1 MQKILKRI
9 IAAILTLSLV
19 LLNVPVAVVFGG
31 SIENVII
38 NISVLDKL
46 NNVVEDAVIKVNG
59 TIADTSYSNNKYLLN
74 LNGYN
79 TENLDIMVW
88 SNDEAISQ
96 SIFYLEGETDYQ
108 VVLVKDLIIK
118 NDGVQDDI
126 GDVYDIT
133 IPYSAEN
140 EYMLYVS
147 ETDIELEENGEIN
160 FSLESV
166 DEKFICDD
174 AELEET
180 DNKSSVKVKYTS
192 PGIIKIRC
200 SSVNNSSVY
209 NDAVIELH
217 VTNTLSYKY
226 SDNNN
231 LDNKYKVSNK
241 DESDEVDTVTI
252 KGASIGDNDSIEI
265 KLNLSADYLDDIEY
279 SVSNSDGFSV
289 DKSGTVTCTKTGNTT
304 VTAESVKTEAR
315 ASYKIN
321 IAAESSEIQIY
332 NVNESEST
340 AISRDSELEINV
352 LDYYNGPTLNIE
364 GIVKSNEAWAYNDVT
379 YSSGDSNIA
388 YITEDG
394 KITVNGVGST
404 TITASAENK
413 SIWWKNISSSFTLT
427 VKPAPMN
434 IVVIYDE
441 IIIEKDEV
449 LELSDDSENEY
460 MKYNSLGNGISFTL
474 PVEICVYDINGEE
487 IPTTIKDITS
497 DLLDIDIKEKKINNP
512 DNIERNVVR
521 EYKITTEPY
530 GLYGSTEYVLKIKLM
545 GEQDNNNG
553 YYTVTSGLKTGADGN
568 KWAVGKDT
576 PVVLNGN
583 GIVLYEEAQNIY
595 TYIMSDNYN
604 DELTYVS
611 PYLISVSSKVQQVN
625 KEHFFYVMNENMER
639 ISQRLYFGVDF
650 GMPVIDSVTTTANVT
665 SFGIYDNNSISVTVN
680 GSDNEENLYEA
691 YIIDTTNDSEVKKES
706 FTIDNTDNAKGSVT
720 FTFDAETYLNKSE
733 TYAIYVLDRAGNKS
747 EEIALTTALNNTL
760 KNMPMASENSELTAN
775 ELLIEKGEVEIY
787 LDLNEASAGTNE
799 YSDERGN
806 HYFDK
811 DVIIDINVCDT
822 GNGEDNGNVSG
833 ISGFVVEVHTDGS
846 LATTTDNYDFVNES
860 IKISS
865 YTVSINTAEYRVGE
879 DGAVTIEVKDIKD
892 NAGNTSEDRSYT
904 VYIDKDTPLV
914 NIKNVVTDGEE
925 NIKEYG
931 NYYNKSVD
939 ITLEIDDKVSG
950 TDTATLNIGG
960 NEYRGNIINKA
971 DGKSEVTY
979 KISNGINGHVSL
991 VVKDNVGHSRTYNLN
1006 ELETKEGLSKYI
1018 SSYIVVE
1025 NSAPTVS
1032 ISKAGM
1038 PDTNGKWYNHSV
1050 SFDVS
1055 VTEAGVVSGIKNIK
1069 IYINDILQSN
1079 VTYDETG
1086 KSGYKT
1092 NFAVDESML
1101 KQLVNKNGS
1110 YTIKAVAVDNAG
1122 NEDFKQQTIYI
1133 DMTAPVISNPTGVT
1147 DGSFNTGVVTISA
1160 MVDEKHFS
1168 ENGNET
1174 TAEVTRTLDGKT
1186 EKYTIKA
1193 DAATSENNR
1202 CTFVFDKDGTYS
1214 VILNSKDAAGNKSI
1228 PKNISFTIDN
1238 TSPIC
1243 EITGVMENAYYKD
1256 TAQMILSV
1264 LESNYATNEVNIEI
1278 TRELN
1283 GIEYEVAANVFNST
1297 DKNTTMQQSFSE
1309 EGRYT
1314 VKVDA
1319 KDAAGNT
1326 AITRTVIFT
1335 VDTSAPVIEIKGV
1348 SNENAYK
1355 GDIIPEITINDNY
1368 YKGYSIKLTK
1378 TGVYFNDRRTD
1389 INSFKDVD
1397 VTTDFIG
1404 TLSNVPNGV
1413 YGSFDTF
1420 EKIQD
1425 NDGIYVLTVVA
1436 EDLAGRITTETVR
1449 FSVNR
1454 FGSVY
1459 TFDRN
1464 LTNIID
1470 TYNQSI
1476 DTDFV
1481 ITEYNADKLLEDS
1494 VIIRIFRDG
1503 SPLDNIVVE
1512 TTPQSKNV
1520 KTGETGWYQYTY
1532 KISAENF
1539 KLDGV
1544 YMITIA
1550 SKDNAGNNSE
1560 TITYDELS
1568 VRFSVDT
1575 TKPQIV
1581 KIIGL
1586 SENSYNAESID
1597 IIYEV
1602 FDAVSLKEL
1611 RIYVSDEEVVKISEF
1626 DDITSYRG
1634 MFTIK
1639 EGIDQNIRFEVED
1652 MAGNIVNSDSEE
1664 DINSG
1669 NVVAF
1674 AKSVTV
1680 STNLFIR
1687 WYSDRVLFIG
1697 SIIAV
1702 LVIAVAVIVLVVKK
1716 RKQ

>member
-1 MQKILKRI
+1 MQIKTERKIKRI
-9 IAAILTLSLV
+9 VAIITEIAV
-19 LLNVPVAVVFGG
+19 LLAGIPNLQIFGNTESDVTITVTVTDAKG
-31 SIENVII
+31 NP
-38 NISVLDKL
+38 
-46 NNVVEDAVIKVNG
+46 VEDAVFLCGENQVSLVSNESNKYTLTIDKTAIDSSDLNIYSQSRSEIVN
-59 TIADTSYSNNKYLLN
+59 TLTYNDTETSYMISIGEYIELT
-74 LNGYN
+74 NGVF
-79 TENLDIMVW
+79 D
-88 SNDEAISQ
+88 
-96 SIFYLEGETDYQ
+96 
-108 VVLVKDLIIK
+108 KDTATYT
-118 NDGVQDDI
+118 V
-126 GDVYDIT
+126 
-133 IPYSAEN
+133 SN
-140 EYMLYVS
+140 EYDSNTSAYK
-147 ETDIELEENGEIN
+147 IN
-160 FSLESV
+160 AKTE
-166 DEKFICDD
+166 
-174 AELEET
+174 
-180 DNKSSVKVKYTS
+180 KVKYELISKCTNAEEVAVDKS
-192 PGIIKIRC
+192 TGEITCSTPGSIFVRCYSDDNYIKDTYFKLFLSNTPRFLYTDNLNIC
-200 SSVNNSSVY
+200 DVTVSKCESDDTLVGKVEKTVGKADETVMLNLSCNY
-209 NDAVIELH
+209 NDIL
-217 VTNTLSYKY
+217 YKT
-226 SDNNN
+226 SEPS
-231 LDNKYKVSNK
+231 VA
-241 DESDEVDTVTI
+241 EVDSSGVVTI
-252 KGASIGDNDSIEI
+252 KGTGKVFITAKSEHTEQSASYMLVINPSYEDLVVKKENQVLSNDDELEFDGVRDINKNFNIDVEGNNLNVDSIEI
-265 KLNLSADYLDDIEY
+265 SSSDTSVATTDNNGNVTIKGIGTTEITVSVETTDYWYKYNEIKFK
-279 SVSNSDGFSV
+279 VVVKKSD
-289 DKSGTVTCTKTGNTT
+289 TV
-304 VTAESVKTEAR
+304 
-315 ASYKIN
+315 IN
-321 IAAESSEIQIY
+321 ITPKEGYE
-332 NVNESEST
+332 
-340 AISRDSELEINV
+340 V
-352 LDYYNGPTLNIE
+352 LG
-364 GIVKSNEAWAYNDVT
+364 DV
-379 YSSGDSNIA
+379 
-388 YITEDG
+388 
-394 KITVNGVGST
+394 
-404 TITASAENK
+404 
-413 SIWWKNISSSFTLT
+413 
-427 VKPAPMN
+427 
-434 IVVIYDE
+434 
-441 IIIEKDEV
+441 IIIKDTDDSIYEKD
-449 LELSDDSENEY
+449 D
-460 MKYNSLGNGISFTL
+460 LGNGDSLEL
-474 PVEICVYDINGEE
+474 P
-487 IPTTIKDITS
+487 
-497 DLLDIDIKEKKINNP
+497 IDIKVIDVNGNE
-512 DNIERNVVR
+512 V
-521 EYKITTEPY
+521 
-530 GLYGSTEYVLKIKLM
+530 GSDATVILQSTGLKIIGTSVKEPDSILRNQEFTVLVSYA
-545 GEQDNNNG
+545 GDDSHNSSEQEIKFKIDGTLTNNNG
-553 YYTVTSGLKTGADGN
+553 YYEIEGLYEGADGYLWKREDADVIVKGLPLN
-568 KWAVGKDT
+568 DVLYLVSEDKAQTNFGETYKIICPTSQSSRTDHRFY
-576 PVVLNGN
+576 VLNKDNRGIACHVYFGIDYNKPEVTSVEFVGDVKIRDDDIFCNDSFILRVNAKDFEDNLYSADLYINGELEFEKQEAVKGEGGEGFFEFNIDKVKYTGSSSGN
-583 GIVLYEEAQNIY
+583 
-595 TYIMSDNYN
+595 
-604 DELTYVS
+604 
-611 PYLISVSSKVQQVN
+611 
-625 KEHFFYVMNENMER
+625 YVM
-639 ISQRLYFGVDF
+639 V
-650 GMPVIDSVTTTANVT
+650 
-665 SFGIYDNNSISVTVN
+665 YD
-680 GSDNEENLYEA
+680 A
-691 YIIDTTNDSEVKKES
+691 
-706 FTIDNTDNAKGSVT
+706 
-720 FTFDAETYLNKSE
+720 
-733 TYAIYVLDRAGNKS
+733 AGNSTISKIS
-747 EEIALTTALNNTL
+747 NILIEEIAPVGDISILNNNGHNVIYGEGNKIYAGGDITL
-760 KNMPMASENSELTAN
+760 LVSVDDN
-775 ELLIEKGEVEIY
+775 
-787 LDLNEASAGTNE
+787 
-799 YSDERGN
+799 
-806 HYFDK
+806 
-811 DVIIDINVCDT
+811 IDDT
-822 GNGEDNGNVSG
+822 LVSG
-833 ISGFVVEVHTDGS
+833 ISDYKVYVNDILIGNNDFDSQSTKQVGNSSININTEE
-846 LATTTDNYDFVNES
+846 YDKNDKS
-860 IKISS
+860 ALKIKIS
-865 YTVSINTAEYRVGE
+865 
-879 DGAVTIEVKDIKD
+879 DIYD
-892 NAGNTSEDRSYT
+892 NAGNKGKDVEYT
-904 VYIDKDTPLV
+904 IYIDTEAPRV
-914 NIKNVVTDGEE
+914 NISSISASKWE
-925 NIKEYG
+925 NITDYG
-931 NYYNKSVD
+931 NFYNATTKFIFNAKDDCTKITDAKINIGDKSYPCEIED
-939 ITLEIDDKVSG
+939 DGTIAFELKDGMYGNMSISLKDELEN
-950 TDTATLNIGG
+950 TATYALSDIKTTTGESRFLDDYVMVDTEEIKCDFYVSR
-960 NEYRGNIINKA
+960 EYDKG
-971 DGKSEVTY
+971 T
-979 KISNGINGHVSL
+979 
-991 VVKDNVGHSRTYNLN
+991 
-1006 ELETKEGLSKYI
+1006 
-1018 SSYIVVE
+1018 
-1025 NSAPTVS
+1025 
-1032 ISKAGM
+1032 
-1038 PDTNGKWYNHSV
+1038 WYNDEISCNIELT
-1050 SFDVS
+1050 DVS
-1055 VTEAGVVSGIKNIK
+1055 VSSGINKIN
-1069 IYINDILQSN
+1069 IYINDIPYKEY
-1079 VTYDETG
+1079 TY
-1086 KSGYKT
+1086 
-1092 NFAVDESML
+1092 N
-1101 KQLVNKNGS
+1101 NKNNS
-1110 YTIKAVAVDNAG
+1110 VVTCPVKLDREWIDKTINESGTYRITVKAIDNAG
-1122 NEDFKQQTIYI
+1122 NEILGNGTLNERTYKI
-1133 DMTAPVISNPTGVT
+1133 DTVAPEISNLTGVT
-1147 DGSFNTGVVTISA
+1147 DGSFNTGVVTILA

-1256 TAQMILSV
+1256 TAQMIMSV
-1264 LESNYATNEVNIEI
+1264 LESNYATNEVNIAI

-1297 DKNTTMQQSFSE
+1297 DKNTTMLQSFSE

-1335 VDTSAPVIEIKGV
+1335 VDTSDPVIEIRGV

-1355 GDIIPEITINDNY
+1355 GDIIPEITISDNY
-1368 YKGYSIKLTK
+1368 YKSYSIKLTK
-1378 TGVYFNDRRTD
+1378 TGVYFNDSRTD
-1389 INSFKDVD
+1389 INSFRDVD

-1404 TLSNVPNGV
+1404 NLSNVPNGV

-1436 EDLAGRITTETVR
+1436 EDLAGRITAETVR

-1464 LTNIID
+1464 LTNIIG